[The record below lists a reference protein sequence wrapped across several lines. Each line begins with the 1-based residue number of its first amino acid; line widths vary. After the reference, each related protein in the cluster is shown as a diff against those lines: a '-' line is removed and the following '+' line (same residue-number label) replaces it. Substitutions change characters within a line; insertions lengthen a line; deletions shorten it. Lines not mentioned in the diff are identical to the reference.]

1 MSRWKAAGLHL
12 LISIAVG
19 IVTGALIYFVWYP
32 PPYFEV
38 AGGSTLMLVIMG
50 VDITIGPFLT
60 LAVFKAGKKSLR
72 FDLTVIALLQIAAF
86 CYGIHAIALARPVFV
101 VAEVDRY
108 VLVTANQLDDAD
120 LADAKRPEFRTRAW
134 TGPRLVG
141 ARPPEHGRETLD
153 MVESALAGKDIDR
166 FPRYYVAYD
175 EVSRELLERGITL
188 RALAEKSA
196 DAATLVKNFLDAYGG
211 KAEDYR
217 CLPLVGRIDNFTMV
231 VSDTTRRP
239 VTALRIAFW

>member
-19 IVTGALIYFVWYP
+19 IVTGALIYFIWYP

-120 LADAKRPEFRTRAW
+120 
-134 TGPRLVG
+134 
-141 ARPPEHGRETLD
+141 
-153 MVESALAGKDIDR
+153 
-166 FPRYYVAYD
+166 
-175 EVSRELLERGITL
+175 
-188 RALAEKSA
+188 
-196 DAATLVKNFLDAYGG
+196 
-211 KAEDYR
+211 
-217 CLPLVGRIDNFTMV
+217 
-231 VSDTTRRP
+231 
-239 VTALRIAFW
+239 